1 MTVSVR
7 PLTGE
12 EVSAR
17 FEDMARLRI
26 AVFRAFPYLYD
37 GDMDYER
44 RYLETYAA
52 APGAFVCG
60 AFDRDD
66 LVGMATASPLSQ
78 HKAEFAE
85 PFETRGLDVDDFF
98 YFGESVLLP
107 AYRGQGVGVRFFEGR
122 EAEASA
128 GAEEEREVLRVPVG
142 GADEPEGDLGLEE
155 GQLVGARIVTMA
167 GEDGGVIEEREA
179 EARRQGFS
187 NCIFSAVIRPADHPL
202 RPADYAPLDAFWRK
216 RGYERI
222 DGLRTAYA
230 WKDIGEPEETD
241 KPMEYWM
248 RDLTQS

>member
-12 EVSAR
+12 EVAAR
-17 FEDMARLRI
+17 FDDMARLRI
-26 AVFRAFPYLYD
+26 IVFRAFPYLYD
-37 GDMDYER
+37 GDMHYER

-52 APGAFVCG
+52 APDAFVCG
-60 AFDRDD
+60 AFDSED

-85 PFETRGLDVDDFF
+85 PFETRGLDVGDFF

-107 AYRGQGVGVRFFEGR
+107 DYRGQGVGVRFF
-122 EAEASA
+122 
-128 GAEEEREVLRVPVG
+128 
-142 GADEPEGDLGLEE
+142 
-155 GQLVGARIVTMA
+155 
-167 GEDGGVIEEREA
+167 EEREA

-187 NCIFSAVIRPADHPL
+187 KCIFSAVIRPADHPE
-202 RPADYAPLDAFWRK
+202 RPAGYAPLDAFWRK

-222 DGLRTAYA
+222 EGLRTAYA
-230 WKDIGEPEETD
+230 WKDTGEEQETD

-248 RDLTQS
+248 RDLTQT

>member
-107 AYRGQGVGVRFFEGR
+107 AYRGQGVGVRFFE
-122 EAEASA
+122 
-128 GAEEEREVLRVPVG
+128 
-142 GADEPEGDLGLEE
+142 
-155 GQLVGARIVTMA
+155 
-167 GEDGGVIEEREA
+167 EREA
-179 EARRQGFS
+179 EARRQGLS
-187 NCIFSAVIRPADHPL
+187 NCIFSAVIRRADHPL

>member
-12 EVSAR
+12 EVAAR
-17 FEDMARLRI
+17 FDDMARLRI

-60 AFDRDD
+60 AFDGED
-66 LVGMATASPLSQ
+66 LVGIATASPLSQ

-85 PFETRGLDVDDFF
+85 PFETRGLDVGDFF

-107 AYRGQGVGVRFFEGR
+107 DYRGRGVGVRFF
-122 EAEASA
+122 
-128 GAEEEREVLRVPVG
+128 
-142 GADEPEGDLGLEE
+142 
-155 GQLVGARIVTMA
+155 
-167 GEDGGVIEEREA
+167 EEREA

-187 NCIFSAVIRPADHPL
+187 KCIFSAVIRPADHPA
-202 RPADYAPLDAFWRK
+202 RPAGYVPLDAFWRK

-222 DGLRTAYA
+222 EGLRTAYA
-230 WKDIGEPEETD
+230 WRDIGEEQETD

-248 RDLTQS
+248 RDLTQT

>member
-7 PLTGE
+7 PLKGGE
-12 EVSAR
+12 VAAR

-26 AVFRAFPYLYD
+26 TVFRAFPYLYD
-37 GDMDYER
+37 GDMEYER

-60 AFDRDD
+60 AFDGDD
-66 LVGMATASPLSQ
+66 LVGMATASPLSE

-85 PFETRGLDVDDFF
+85 PFEKRGLDVGDFF

-107 AYRGQGVGVRFFEGR
+107 DYRGRGVGVRFFG
-122 EAEASA
+122 
-128 GAEEEREVLRVPVG
+128 
-142 GADEPEGDLGLEE
+142 
-155 GQLVGARIVTMA
+155 
-167 GEDGGVIEEREA
+167 EREA

-187 NCIFSAVIRPADHPL
+187 KCIFSAVIRPADHPL
-202 RPADYAPLDAFWRK
+202 RPAGYAPLAAFWRK

-222 DGLRTAYA
+222 DGMRTSYA
-230 WKDIGEPEETD
+230 WRDIGETRETD

-248 RDLTQS
+248 RDLTQT